1 MTPSTGTK
9 IGLELLC
16 FFLYYKFGRVTKPVA
31 WSFPNE
37 SQSRLWP
44 QTAPTP
50 LRTGRG
56 VLRLPSY
63 HMVITAMI
71 YDTCKRS
78 NLKLRISKQN
88 MKYCPH
94 GFGEVD
100 NLLYLWLLRIPR
112 NVSVFM
118 IEKNICVRTI
128 QTKKSHSIPLRTLWL
143 WNMGHSQRWSPQ
155 LWLTRSGA
163 ASPAPCSWGLAEK
176 TPSQC
181 QACNL
186 SSRKELHAQ
195 KCPTQVANLINHY

>member
-1 MTPSTGTK
+1 MLSLSFSKRRMSLNKLLECLKYPLPHLSKTHYSSPAKLKWKQKNLSSKNRTK
-9 IGLELLC
+9 KSFIKHLEISRSQHDPINRNEEWSWVTC
-16 FFLYYKFGRVTKPVA
+16 FFLYSKFVRVTKPVA

-94 GFGEVD
+94 SFGEVD
-100 NLLYLWLLRIPR
+100 NLLYLWLLFIPR
-112 NVSVFM
+112 NVSVSK
-118 IEKNICVRTI
+118 IEKKMRVWTI
-128 QTKKSHSIPLRTLWL
+128 
-143 WNMGHSQRWSPQ
+143 
-155 LWLTRSGA
+155 
-163 ASPAPCSWGLAEK
+163 
-176 TPSQC
+176 
-181 QACNL
+181 
-186 SSRKELHAQ
+186 
-195 KCPTQVANLINHY
+195 